1 MENSRDLIMMHA
13 DDDDEVIHLGRLR
26 LLMIAVRLLWEL
38 PAWELTFWGTMCQDL
53 LKALKCFETS

>member
-1 MENSRDLIMMHA
+1 
-13 DDDDEVIHLGRLR
+13 LR

>member
-38 PAWELTFWGTMCQDL
+38 PA
-53 LKALKCFETS
+53 

>member
-13 DDDDEVIHLGRLR
+13 DDDDDDEVIHLGRLR

-38 PAWELTFWGTMCQDL
+38 PA
-53 LKALKCFETS
+53 

>member
-13 DDDDEVIHLGRLR
+13 DDDDDEVIHLGRLR

-38 PAWELTFWGTMCQDL
+38 PA
-53 LKALKCFETS
+53 